1 MILSQVIDPA
11 TLLTGTNLTIAG
23 IVIGLIL
30 LFKNKDSIAA
40 WIKDKLA
47 PTGTTP
53 TLGAASGG
61 VEFSLIDQVKKGLV
75 TSDIARSASSILCR
89 NMMQVADALPNKA
102 SAKKVSDSLRDAF
115 VEFGVPTPADTTDP
129 PVV

>member
-23 IVIGLIL
+23 IVIGLFML
-30 LFKNKDSIAA
+30 YQNKDSIVA
-40 WIKDKLA
+40 WFKSKLTPGTPISNSGA
-47 PTGTTP
+47 PEF
-53 TLGAASGG
+53 TLM
-61 VEFSLIDQVKKGLV
+61 DQLKKGLV

-129 PVV
+129 PVVA